1 MRARN
6 RVCKGKQ
13 PRCREPRILTAMS
26 IAFQLQP
33 PLHHPAPPVFLD
45 GGAANQPLV
54 SAATQATLS
63 DRASD
68 ETFAWTLAHELR
80 QPLSALATAVAVVE
94 QDSPSGATA
103 LAVAV
108 MGRQLRQ
115 MTRMVDDLLD
125 AARLSSG
132 KVSLITQR
140 LDVREVMPDAAADSA
155 PAAAERGQLLDVE
168 CGATPLWV
176 NADPQRLYQVF
187 SNLLRN
193 AIKFTGRGGR
203 ITFSADGSSS
213 RIAVRVRDTGR
224 GIDSYALPRIF
235 DLFAQVQPSAA
246 GGVGI
251 GLSVVREIVTLH
263 RGRIDVR
270 SGGLGHGSEF
280 VVTLPGYDQP
290 AGKA

>member
-1 MRARN
+1 
-6 RVCKGKQ
+6 
-13 PRCREPRILTAMS
+13 MS

-140 LDVREVMPDAAADSA
+140 LDVREVMTDAAADSA
-155 PAAAERGQLLDVE
+155 PAAAERGQRLDMDY
-168 CGATPLWV
+168 GATPLWV

-203 ITFSADGSSS
+203 ITFTADGSTS

-224 GIDSYALPRIF
+224 GIDWQALPRIF